1 MTRTPTARDILHTE
15 AVNLATDVAG
25 LLLEYR
31 DRVGAEEAFAIA
43 TEVLTLSEVVLKARR
58 SVISSKAREHFAEG
72 RTVCLRAMVALE
84 RFAAR
89 SRIPLMKSA
98 SLHTRL
104 SSLAS
109 ALGALSEQPRW

>member
-1 MTRTPTARDILHTE
+1 MNETPTARDILHSE

-43 TEVLTLSEVVLKARR
+43 SEILSLSHHVLRARR
-58 SVISSKAREHFAEG
+58 SVVSAKARDHFAAA
-72 RTVCLRAMVALE
+72 RTVCQRAMVALE

-98 SLHTRL
+98 GLHSRL
-104 SSLAS
+104 SSLS
-109 ALGALSEQPRW
+109 CALGALAEGPRW

>member
-1 MTRTPTARDILHTE
+1 MTPTPTAHDILHTE

-43 TEVLTLSEVVLKARR
+43 TEVLSLSELVLKARR
-58 SVISSKAREHFAEG
+58 SVVSPKAREHFAAG
-72 RTVCLRAMVALE
+72 RIVCLRAMVALE
-84 RFAAR
+84 KFAAR

-98 SLHTRL
+98 ALNARL
-104 SSLAS
+104 GSLAT
-109 ALGALSEQPRW
+109 ALGALSEDPRW